1 MKSKFFVV
9 ANWKMNKTS
18 EEAQFF
24 LEKSSKLNL
33 NMEKAQVIFCPPF
46 TALFDMGKSLEGESW
61 LLGAQNMHWEGS
73 GAFTGEISSEMLKAC
88 GVTYVIL
95 GHSERRHIF
104 GESDEWINKKMHLA
118 FLAGLRPIFCVGE
131 TLEERQAGNMKDVL
145 EKQISNGL
153 KDISDVNGFLIAYEP
168 VWAIGT
174 GENASVDQIEDAH
187 GLVKNLV
194 QQTLGDFGSTIP
206 VLYGGSV
213 KSTNVGELILAN
225 GVDGFLIG
233 GASLEP
239 ESFSEI
245 ITKVETSIRE

>member
-1 MKSKFFVV
+1 M
-9 ANWKMNKTS
+9 
-18 EEAQFF
+18 
-24 LEKSSKLNL
+24 
-33 NMEKAQVIFCPPF
+33 
-46 TALFDMGKSLEGESW
+46 
-61 LLGAQNMHWEGS
+61 
-73 GAFTGEISSEMLKAC
+73 
-88 GVTYVIL
+88 
-95 GHSERRHIF
+95 R
-104 GESDEWINKKMHLA
+104 
-118 FLAGLRPIFCVGE
+118 
-131 TLEERQAGNMKDVL
+131 
-145 EKQISNGL
+145 
-153 KDISDVNGFLIAYEP
+153 P